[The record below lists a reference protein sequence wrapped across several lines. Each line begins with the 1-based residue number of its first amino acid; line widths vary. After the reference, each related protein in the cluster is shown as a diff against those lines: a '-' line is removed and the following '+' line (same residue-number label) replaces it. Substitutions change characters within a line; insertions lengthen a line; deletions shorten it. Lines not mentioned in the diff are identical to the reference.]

1 MSLTQTERSDPFL
14 FDAERLSALASP
26 AIVRR
31 GIAYFKENRVSDLG
45 WDGERLWANVDSSRP
60 GGYQVEFSL
69 DEEGELAV
77 DCDCAFDWEPA
88 CKHAVAALLS
98 YGAHQPVTE
107 AQSEGAASAAVEARV
122 RRGRSEVEVKHVA
135 GDRWLGAWEAR
146 SLDSAADGR
155 TPYQVQ
161 IRSVEERINHCT
173 CPDFATNRLGTCKH
187 IEAVRHRL
195 RKRAPRKFEL
205 YARQGPPVSVAYLEW
220 GSRRGGTRARPCTWP
235 PPPCCTPPRPP
246 PDCTRRRLRRQPR
259 SGSMRSWYHGESCR
273 RSRRHGSAAP
283 WPWQAPPRPG
293 GAGGGGARR
302 RPGAAARAAPR
313 DLSRGQMHRPLERA
327 PAPCWRANRHHE
339 AER

>member
-161 IRSVEERINHCT
+161 IRSAEERINHCT

-220 GSRRGGTRARPCTWP
+220 GSRRGGTRASPAPGR
-235 PPPCCTPPRPP
+235 RLHAA
-246 PDCTRRRLRRQPR
+246 RRRGRLRTVRAAA
-259 SGSMRSWYHGESCR
+259 SGD
-273 RSRRHGSAAP
+273 SRGLAPCGAGTTGSRA
-283 WPWQAPPRPG
+283 G
-293 GAGGGGARR
+293 GAGGMGRPRPGPGKRR
-302 RPGAAARAAPR
+302 RVPGELVAAVLGDARELLR
-313 DLSRGQMHRPLERA
+313 EL
-327 PAPCWRANRHHE
+327 HHE
-339 AER
+339 T